1 MRARPGCGAGRM
13 DGDRPARMASAVR
26 ADSAAPSATA

>member
-1 MRARPGCGAGRM
+1 M